1 MIFFAWTAGALALL
15 LIGLVQLLWG
25 LLRML
30 FYAMAIIALAVLRV
44 LFAVGSSIR
53 QARHTA

>member
-1 MIFFAWTAGALALL
+1 VIFFAWTAGALALL
-15 LIGLVQLLWG
+15 FIGLVQLLWG